1 MSKLIMT
8 LDGAVVREFPIDK
21 DSISIG
27 RKHGNDIQ
35 LNDLT
40 VSGRHA
46 LIVTMGEHTYVDDLG
61 STNGTLLN
69 GARVAKTLIK
79 HGDVIQIGNYQFTY
93 YDDDQ
98 TEYEPTMFI
107 QAEIEDT
114 QIMDTG
120 SASKPAAASTA
131 PKGERLA
138 GVRILNG
145 PMAKKVLE
153 LRKPFN
159 TIGFNGIKMAMIARN
174 ANNYTIS
181 GLKSNKLRRANDVPM
196 LNGKPITTAASVLKE
211 HDIIE
216 LAGTQ
221 MEFFYFD

>member
-8 LDGAVVREFPIDK
+8 LDGAVIREYPIDK
-21 DSISIG
+21 ESLSIG

-40 VSGRHA
+40 VSGRHT
-46 LIVTMGEHTYVDDLG
+46 LIVTMGEHVYVDDLG

-79 HGDVIQIGNYQFTY
+79 HGDVIQVGNYQFTY
-93 YDDDQ
+93 YDDEEM
-98 TEYEPTMFI
+98 EYEPTMFI
-107 QAEIEDT
+107 QAEIEET
-114 QIMDTG
+114 QVMDTN
-120 SASKPAAASTA
+120 AKA
-131 PKGERLA
+131 PTMATQGERLA
-138 GVRILNG
+138 GVKIMNG

-174 ANNYTIS
+174 ADNYTIS
-181 GLKSNKLRRANDVPM
+181 ALKSNKLRRANDAPM
-196 LNGKPITTAASVLKE
+196 INGKPITMEALRLKE
-211 HDIIE
+211 NDILE

-221 MEFFYFD
+221 MTFFYFE

>member
-1 MSKLIMT
+1 MGKLILT
-8 LDGAVVREFPIDK
+8 LDGAVVREYPLDK

-35 LNDLT
+35 LNDLA

-46 LIVTMGEHTYVDDLG
+46 LIVTMGEHIYVDDLG

-69 GARVAKTLIK
+69 GVRITKSLIK
-79 HGDVIQIGNYQFTY
+79 HCDVIQVGNYQFTY
-93 YDDDQ
+93 YDDTE

-114 QIMDTG
+114 QIINTNQNHM
-120 SASKPAAASTA
+120 
-131 PKGERLA
+131 PKGEPLA
-138 GVRILNG
+138 AVKILNG
-145 PMAKKVLE
+145 PLANKVLE

-159 TIGFNGIKMAMIARN
+159 TIGFNGVKMAIISRGVEH
-174 ANNYTIS
+174 YTIS
-181 GLKSNKLRRANDVPM
+181 SLKSNKLRRGSDTPM
-196 LNGKPITTAASVLKE
+196 LNGKEITTASTVLKQN
-211 HDIIE
+211 DVIE

-221 MEFFYFD
+221 LKFFYLD

>member
-1 MSKLIMT
+1 MSKLIQT
-8 LDGAVVREFPIDK
+8 LEGAVIREHTIDK

-27 RKHGNDIQ
+27 RKHGNDVQ

-46 LIVTMGEHTYVDDLG
+46 LITKMGEHMYVDDLG

-69 GARVAKTLIK
+69 GARIAKSIIK
-79 HGDVIQIGNYQFTY
+79 HGDVIQVGNFQFTY
-93 YDDDQ
+93 FSDDEA
-98 TEYEPTMFI
+98 EYEPTMFI

-114 QIMDTG
+114 KVIDTKTMDMDT
-120 SASKPAAASTA
+120 

-138 GVRILNG
+138 AVKIKNG
-145 PMAKKVLE
+145 PLAKKVLE

-159 TIGFNGIKMAMIARN
+159 TIGFNGAKLAMIARN
-174 ANNYTIS
+174 TENYTIS
-181 GLKSNKLRRANDVPM
+181 TLKSTKARRDSDMPL
-196 LNGKPITTAASVLKE
+196 LNGKPITLEAKVLND
-211 HDIIE
+211 HDVIE

-221 MEFFYFD
+221 MEFFYMQ

>member
-1 MSKLIMT
+1 MSKLIQT
-8 LDGAVVREFPIDK
+8 VDGAVIREHIIDK

-27 RKHGNDIQ
+27 RKHENDIQ

-46 LIVTMGEHTYVDDLG
+46 LITTMGEHVYVDDLG

-69 GARVAKTLIK
+69 GARIAKSVIK
-79 HGDVIQIGNYQFTY
+79 HGDVVQVGNFQFTY
-93 YDDDQ
+93 FSDEDA
-98 TEYEPTMFI
+98 EYEPTMFV

-114 QIMDTG
+114 KIIDTKAT
-120 SASKPAAASTA
+120 SELPVAAR
-131 PKGERLA
+131 GERLA
-138 GVRILNG
+138 AVKIKNG
-145 PMAKKVLE
+145 PLAKKVLE

-181 GLKSNKLRRANDVPM
+181 ILKTTKLRRESDVPKV
-196 LNGKPITTAASVLKE
+196 NGKPITVEARKLNE
-211 HDIIE
+211 HDVIE

-221 MEFFYFD
+221 MEFFYFH

>member
-8 LDGAVVREFPIDK
+8 LDGAVVREYPIEK

-46 LIVTMGEHTYVDDLG
+46 LLVTMGEHTYVDDLG

-69 GARVAKTLIK
+69 GARVAKTLVK
-79 HGDVIQIGNYQFTY
+79 HGDVIQVGNYQFTY
-93 YDDDQ
+93 YENEQ

-107 QAEIEDT
+107 QAEIEETQVLDT
-114 QIMDTG
+114 KG
-120 SASKPAAASTA
+120 PKPSVATR
-131 PKGERLA
+131 GERLA
-138 GVRILNG
+138 GVKILNG

-159 TIGFNGIKMAMIARN
+159 TIGFNGVKMAMIARN
-174 ANNYTIS
+174 ADNYSIS
-181 GLKSNKLRRANDVPM
+181 GLKSNKMRRANDAPV
-196 LNGKPITTAASVLKE
+196 LNSKPITTETSILKD

>member
-1 MSKLIMT
+1 MGSKLIMT
-8 LDGAVVREFPIDK
+8 LDGAVVREYPIDK
-21 DSISIG
+21 ESISIG

-46 LIVTMGEHTYVDDLG
+46 LIVTMGEHVYVDDLG

-69 GARVAKTLIK
+69 GSRITKTLLK
-79 HGDVIQIGNYQFTY
+79 QNDVIQVGNYQLTY
-93 YDDDQ
+93 FDDEDQ
-98 TEYEPTMFI
+98 EYEPTMFL

-114 QIMDTG
+114 QVMDTRA
-120 SASKPAAASTA
+120 SAHAGM
-131 PKGERLA
+131 KGEKLA
-138 GVRILNG
+138 GVKILNG
-145 PMAKKVLE
+145 PLAKKTLE

-174 ANNYTIS
+174 TNNYTIS
-181 GLKSNKLRRANDVPM
+181 SLRSNKLRRSSDTPM
-196 LNGKPITTAASVLKE
+196 INGKQLTTEAITLKDQ
-211 HDIIE
+211 DIIE

-221 MEFFYFD
+221 MKFFYIE

>member
-8 LDGAVVREFPIDK
+8 LDGAVIREFPVDK

-46 LIVTMGEHTYVDDLG
+46 LIVTMGEHVYVDDLG

-69 GARVAKTLIK
+69 GSRVAKTLIK
-79 HGDVIQIGNYQFTY
+79 HGDVIQVGNYQFTFY
-93 YDDDQ
+93 GDDEQ
-98 TEYEPTMFI
+98 EYEPTMFI

-114 QIMDTG
+114 QIIDTK
-120 SASKPAAASTA
+120 AKPPTTA
-131 PKGERLA
+131 TSGERLA
-138 GVRILNG
+138 GIKIMNG

-174 ANNYTIS
+174 ADNYSIS
-181 GLKSNKLRRANDVPM
+181 ALKSNKLRRANDTAIV
-196 LNGKPITTAASVLKE
+196 NGKPIGSTEALRLKE
-211 HDIIE
+211 HDVIE

-221 MEFFYFD
+221 MQFFYFE

>member
-1 MSKLIMT
+1 MGSKLIMT
-8 LDGAVVREFPIDK
+8 LDGAVVREYPIDK

-46 LIVTMGEHTYVDDLG
+46 LIVTMGEHVYVDDLG

-69 GARVAKTLIK
+69 GTRITKTLLMQN
-79 HGDVIQIGNYQFTY
+79 DVIQIGNYQLTY
-93 YDDDQ
+93 FDDEEQ
-98 TEYEPTMFI
+98 EYEPTMFI
-107 QAEIEDT
+107 QAEMEDT
-114 QIMDTG
+114 QVMN
-120 SASKPAAASTA
+120 TA
-131 PKGERLA
+131 QSIRPGMKGEKLA
-138 GVRILNG
+138 GVKILNG
-145 PMAKKVLE
+145 PLAKKVLE

-174 ANNYTIS
+174 TNNYTIS
-181 GLKSNKLRRANDVPM
+181 SLRSNKLRRASDVPM
-196 LNGKPITTAASVLKE
+196 INGKQLTTEAIRLNDQ
-211 HDIIE
+211 DIIE

-221 MEFFYFD
+221 MKFFYFE

>member
-1 MSKLIMT
+1 MSKLIQT
-8 LDGAVVREFPIDK
+8 LEGAVIREHLIDK

-27 RKHGNDIQ
+27 RKHENDIQ

-46 LIVTMGEHTYVDDLG
+46 LITTMGEHVYVDDLG

-69 GARVAKTLIK
+69 GARIAKSIMK
-79 HGDVIQIGNYQFTY
+79 HGDVVQVGNFQFTY
-93 YDDDQ
+93 FSDEEA
-98 TEYEPTMFI
+98 EYEPTMFI

-114 QIMDTG
+114 KMIDTKSMDI
-120 SASKPAAASTA
+120 PATA
-131 PKGERLA
+131 KGERLA
-138 GVRILNG
+138 GVKIKNG
-145 PMAKKVLE
+145 PLAKKVLE

-159 TIGFNGIKMAMIARN
+159 TIGFNGMKMAMIARN
-174 ANNYTIS
+174 ADNYTIS
-181 GLKSNKLRRANDVPM
+181 ILKTSKLRRESDAPKV
-196 LNGKPITTAASVLKE
+196 NGKFVTVEARKLNE

-221 MEFFYFD
+221 MEFFYFH